1 MAHAAPQLRALEIHS
16 ARAHARRTHD
26 TSCINHAC
34 IHPAGRLCVRPC
46 FHPESV
52 THEHDF
58 RGADGAE
65 MNRDAFIVGIAEI
78 PGDITSVEAEK
89 MKSHVFGDTGVLAG
103 VQRSRVRMTDGSEVT
118 DAVYFTDVWQRR
130 DGTWL
135 MVFAHSSPAA
145 PTEAQQAPEG
155 APQQQ

>member
-1 MAHAAPQLRALEIHS
+1 MSTTSTDDLRTLTELEGRVM
-16 ARAHARRTHD
+16 RAIQTKDLEAIKSLT
-26 TSCINHAC
+26 T
-34 IHPAGRLCVRPC
+34 
-46 FHPESV
+46 E
-52 THEHDF
+52 DF
-58 RGADGAE
+58 IYRGADGAE

-78 PGDITSVEAEK
+78 PGDITSIEAEK

-103 VQRSRVRMTDGSEVT
+103 IQRSQLRMTDGSEVT

-130 DGTWL
+130 DGKWL

-145 PTEAQQAPEG
+145 STEAQQAPEG

>member
-1 MAHAAPQLRALEIHS
+1 MSTTSTDDIRTLTELEGRVMRAIQTKDLEAIKS
-16 ARAHARRTHD
+16 LT
-26 TSCINHAC
+26 T
-34 IHPAGRLCVRPC
+34 
-46 FHPESV
+46 E
-52 THEHDF
+52 DF
-58 RGADGAE
+58 IYRGADGAE

-103 VQRSRVRMTDGSEVT
+103 IQRSQLRMTDGSEVT

-130 DGTWL
+130 DGKWL

-145 PTEAQQAPEG
+145 PTEAQQGPEG